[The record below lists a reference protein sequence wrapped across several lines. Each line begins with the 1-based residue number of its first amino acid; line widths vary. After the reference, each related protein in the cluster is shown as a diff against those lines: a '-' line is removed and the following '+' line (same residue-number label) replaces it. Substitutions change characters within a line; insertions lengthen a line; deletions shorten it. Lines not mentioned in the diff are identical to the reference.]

1 MSTQVTLTI
10 PDNIYQQ
17 AEYVAQTTNR
27 PVTEVLTETIAKAFP
42 PLDIN
47 PDRPA
52 MEREV
57 AAFEAMHASLWSQ
70 YPQQYV
76 AIRGGKVIDHDAD
89 EATLVERIDSQ
100 YPETIIL
107 IRQVLPQL
115 PRPLVFRSPRW
126 VSQS

>member
-27 PVTEVLTETIAKAFP
+27 LVTEVLTETIAKAFP

-52 MEREV
+52 MDREI
-57 AAFEAMHASLWSQ
+57 AAFEAMHANLWSQ

-76 AIRGGKVIDHDAD
+76 ALRGGKVIDHDAD
-89 EATLVERIDSQ
+89 EVTVVERIDSQ
-100 YPETIIL
+100 YPETIVL

-115 PRPLVFRSPRW
+115 PRTLVFRSHRIY
-126 VSQS
+126 